1 MFRLG
6 LRQDLAC
13 MMPQTA
19 ISRTEVC
26 KELVMTAN
34 SGDKTVFDKAG
45 CGVPDAHPAIE
56 AISRVL
62 CAALN
67 VSRVLVSV
75 SISEDDDLQSAV
87 GMSKGE
93 ARACAD
99 LIVPEVSRA
108 GILQIADL
116 KIAKRGSLQK
126 IAAGLRPVR
135 AVLAVPVVNEQGDTI
150 GAIAALDTRRRHFTD
165 ANRACLSDIAAGVSG
180 MAGLH
185 HAAVRHQVAEAEL
198 KNAMEALP
206 DGFVLYDKNDR
217 LVHCN
222 RRYREIYK
230 ESGNLRV
237 PGVKF
242 SDLIRQGVNAGQYP
256 DAIGNEEEWIA
267 QRIHEHQ
274 NPGKP
279 IEQQLPGDR
288 WLRIQERRTNTG
300 GLVGFRIDVTELK
313 RQERELSRLAW
324 TDSLTG
330 ALNRHRFLE
339 LAEAELAHSQR
350 HFRNVSLLMLDL
362 DNFKMIND
370 CHGHAAGDHVLTATC
385 NSWQS
390 QLRGRDL
397 IGRLGGEEFCVL
409 LPETRGSDVLVVA
422 ERLRQITE
430 RQKLSYDGKAINVSV
445 SIGTAEYESI
455 ADTITSV
462 IKRADQSLYKA
473 KSLGRNR
480 VETSTIES

>member
-6 LRQDLAC
+6 MRQDLAC
-13 MMPQTA
+13 RMRQSA
-19 ISRTEVC
+19 VSRIEVC
-26 KELVMTAN
+26 KELVMTEK
-34 SGDKTVFDKAG
+34 SGDETVFDKAG
-45 CGVPDAHPAIE
+45 CGVPDTYPAIG
-56 AISRVL
+56 AVSRVA

-67 VSRVLVSV
+67 VPRVFVSV
-75 SISEDDDLQSAV
+75 SVSEDDVLQSCA
-87 GMSKGE
+87 GMSKGDVG
-93 ARACAD
+93 ACAE
-99 LIVPEVSRA
+99 LIVPEVILA
-108 GILQIADL
+108 GIVKVGDL
-116 KIAKRGSLQK
+116 RTAKRPGLQK
-126 IAAGLRPVR
+126 IAAGLNPVR
-135 AVLAVPVVNEQGDTI
+135 AILAVPVVNEHGETI
-150 GAIAALDTRRRHFTD
+150 GVIAALDTKRRRFTVS
-165 ANRACLSDIAAGVSG
+165 NRATLSDIAAGVSG
-180 MAGLH
+180 MAGLY
-185 HAAVRHQVAEAEL
+185 HAAVRHHAAEAEL
-198 KNAMEALP
+198 KDAMEALP

-242 SDLIRQGVNAGQYP
+242 SDLIRQGVYAGQYP

-274 NPGKP
+274 FPGKP

-370 CHGHAAGDHVLTATC
+370 CHGHAAGDHVLRATC
-385 NSWQS
+385 KSWQD

-422 ERLRQITE
+422 ERLRQVTE
-430 RQKLSYDGKAINVSV
+430 QQKLSYDGEPIHVSV
-445 SIGTAEYESI
+445 SIGAAEYENI

-480 VETSTIES
+480 VEASKIEG

>member
-1 MFRLG
+1 
-6 LRQDLAC
+6 
-13 MMPQTA
+13 
-19 ISRTEVC
+19 
-26 KELVMTAN
+26 MTA
-34 SGDKTVFDKAG
+34 
-45 CGVPDAHPAIE
+45 
-56 AISRVL
+56 
-62 CAALN
+62 
-67 VSRVLVSV
+67 
-75 SISEDDDLQSAV
+75 
-87 GMSKGE
+87 
-93 ARACAD
+93 
-99 LIVPEVSRA
+99 
-108 GILQIADL
+108 
-116 KIAKRGSLQK
+116 
-126 IAAGLRPVR
+126 
-135 AVLAVPVVNEQGDTI
+135 
-150 GAIAALDTRRRHFTD
+150 
-165 ANRACLSDIAAGVSG
+165 
-180 MAGLH
+180 LH
-185 HAAVRHQVAEAEL
+185 RAAVRHQAAEAEL
-198 KNAMEALP
+198 KDAMEALP
-206 DGFVLYDKNDR
+206 DGFVLFDKNDR

-230 ESGNLRV
+230 ESGDLRV

-242 SDLIRQGVNAGQYP
+242 SDLIRQGVYAGQYS

-274 NPGKP
+274 HPGKP

-288 WLRIQERRTNTG
+288 WLRIQERRTTTG

-362 DNFKMIND
+362 DNFKTIND
-370 CHGHAAGDHVLTATC
+370 CHGHSAGDHVLRSTC
-385 NSWQS
+385 KSWQR

-409 LPETRGSDVLVVA
+409 LPETRGRDALVVA
-422 ERLRQITE
+422 ERLRKTTE
-430 RQKLSYDGKAINVSV
+430 RQKLSYDGKAITVSV
-445 SIGTAEYESI
+445 SVGAAVYENI

-473 KSLGRNR
+473 KSSGRNR
-480 VETSTIES
+480 IEAIVSES

>member
-1 MFRLG
+1 MFRLA
-6 LRQDLAC
+6 LQQDLAR
-13 MMPQTA
+13 MMLQSV

-26 KELVMTAN
+26 KELVMAAN

-45 CGVPDAHPAIE
+45 CGVPDAHPAIK
-56 AISRVL
+56 AISRTACV
-62 CAALN
+62 ALN
-67 VSRVLVSV
+67 VPRVFVSV
-75 SISEDDDLQSAV
+75 SVSEDDEVRSSA
-87 GMSKGE
+87 GMSKGD
-93 ARACAD
+93 ARACAE
-99 LIVPEVSRA
+99 LIVPEVNRA
-108 GILQIADL
+108 GILQVGDI
-116 KIAKRGSLQK
+116 KTAKRVSLQK
-126 IAAGLRPVR
+126 IAAGLKPVR
-135 AVLAVPVVNEQGDTI
+135 AVLAVPVVNEHGDTI
-150 GAIAALDTRRRHFTD
+150 GVIAALDTKRRRFTVSD
-165 ANRACLSDIAAGVSG
+165 QATLRDIATGVSG

-185 HAAVRHQVAEAEL
+185 HAAVRHQIAEVEL
-198 KNAMEALP
+198 KDAMEALP

-230 ESGNLRV
+230 ESGDLRM

-242 SDLIRQGVNAGQYP
+242 SDLIRRGVYAGQYP
-256 DAIGNEEEWIA
+256 DAIGKEEEWIA

-274 NPGKP
+274 FPGKP
-279 IEQQLPGDR
+279 IEQQLPGDQ

-300 GLVGFRIDVTELK
+300 GLVGFRIDITELK

-362 DNFKMIND
+362 DNFKKIND
-370 CHGHAAGDHVLTATC
+370 CRGHAAGDHVLSATC
-385 NSWQS
+385 KSWQS

-409 LPETRGSDVLVVA
+409 LPETKGSDVLVVA

-430 RQKLSYDGKAINVSV
+430 QQKLSYDGRAINVSV
-445 SIGTAEYESI
+445 SIGTAEYENI

-473 KSLGRNR
+473 KNLGRNR

>member
-1 MFRLG
+1 M
-6 LRQDLAC
+6 
-13 MMPQTA
+13 
-19 ISRTEVC
+19 TE
-26 KELVMTAN
+26 K
-34 SGDKTVFDKAG
+34 SGDETGFDIAG
-45 CGVPDAHPAIE
+45 CGLPDVYPALD
-56 AISRVL
+56 AISKVT

-67 VSRVLVSV
+67 VPGVFLSVSV
-75 SISEDDDLQSAV
+75 SEDDEVRCFAGV
-87 GMSKGE
+87 SK
-93 ARACAD
+93 ADVKTCAE
-99 LIVPEVSRA
+99 LIGPEVARA
-108 GILQIADL
+108 GILQIGDL
-116 KIAKRGSLQK
+116 KSAKRSGVRK
-126 IAAGLRPVR
+126 IASAMKSVR
-135 AVLAVPVVNEQGDTI
+135 AVLAVPVVNGQGETI
-150 GAIAALDTRRRHFTD
+150 GVIAVLDKKSRRFTVSD
-165 ANRACLSDIAAGVSG
+165 RAVLRDSAVNISGLAVLHQAA
-180 MAGLH
+180 ADH
-185 HAAVRHQVAEAEL
+185 QAAEVEL
-198 KNAMEALP
+198 KDAMEALP

-242 SDLIRQGVNAGQYP
+242 SDLIRQGVYAGQYS
-256 DAIGNEEEWIA
+256 DAIGKEEEWIA

-339 LAEAELAHSQR
+339 LAEAELTHSQR

-362 DNFKMIND
+362 DNFKKIND
-370 CHGHAAGDHVLTATC
+370 CRGHAAGDHVLRATC
-385 NSWQS
+385 ESWQK

-409 LPETRGSDVLVVA
+409 LPDTRGDDALVVA
-422 ERLRQITE
+422 ERLRKVTE
-430 RQKLSYDGKAINVSV
+430 LQKLSYDGEAIDVSV
-445 SIGTAEYESI
+445 SIGTAVYENI

-462 IKRADQSLYKA
+462 IKRADRSLYKA
-473 KSLGRNR
+473 KSSGRNR
-480 VETSTIES
+480 VEANITLSQAKKPV

>member
-1 MFRLG
+1 M
-6 LRQDLAC
+6 
-13 MMPQTA
+13 
-19 ISRTEVC
+19 TE
-26 KELVMTAN
+26 K
-34 SGDKTVFDKAG
+34 SGDKTVFDNTG
-45 CGVPDAHPAIE
+45 CGLPDAYPAID
-56 AISRVL
+56 AISKVT
-62 CAALN
+62 CVALN
-67 VSRVLVSV
+67 VPRALVSV
-75 SISEDDDLQSAV
+75 SVSDDDDIRSFVGLSKSDCEACSA
-87 GMSKGE
+87 
-93 ARACAD
+93 
-99 LIVPEVSRA
+99 LIVAEVSRA
-108 GILQIADL
+108 GILQAGDL
-116 KIAKRGSLQK
+116 KSAKRVGLQK
-126 IAAGLRPVR
+126 IAAGLKSVR
-135 AVLAVPVVNEQGDTI
+135 AILAVPVVNAQGETV
-150 GAIAALDTRRRHFTD
+150 GAIAALDTKRRRFTVSD
-165 ANRACLSDIAAGVSG
+165 RAALRDIAVNISGV
-180 MAGLH
+180 AGLH
-185 HAAVRHQVAEAEL
+185 HAAVRHQAAEAEL
-198 KNAMEALP
+198 KDAMEALP

-222 RRYREIYK
+222 RRYREIYQ

-242 SDLIRQGVNAGQYP
+242 SDLIRQGVYAGQYS

-370 CHGHAAGDHVLTATC
+370 CHGHAAGDHVLRATC
-385 NSWQS
+385 KSWQG

-430 RQKLSYDGKAINVSV
+430 QQKLSYDGEAINVSV
-445 SIGTAEYESI
+445 SIGTAEYENI

-480 VETSTIES
+480 VETSTIEG